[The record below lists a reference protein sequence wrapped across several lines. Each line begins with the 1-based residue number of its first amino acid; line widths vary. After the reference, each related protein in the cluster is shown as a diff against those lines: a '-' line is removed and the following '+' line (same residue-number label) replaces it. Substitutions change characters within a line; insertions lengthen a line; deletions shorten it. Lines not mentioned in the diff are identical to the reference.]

1 MSRAARLA
9 RRAVPLATLG
19 LAVVPRVAAA
29 CPACFAASDAR
40 VARMYLVTAALLSV
54 LPFAVVGG
62 IAWWWRRR
70 QRADTGA

>member
-1 MSRAARLA
+1 MRRVASFA
-9 RRAVPLATLG
+9 RRVVPLAALAV
-19 LAVVPRVAAA
+19 AVVPRVAAA

-40 VARMYLVTAALLSV
+40 VARMYLLTAALLSL

-70 QRADTGA
+70 MRADANA